1 MNKSL
6 IILAFTM
13 SLAAT
18 TSTAALARSV
28 LDDSVSAAG
37 IRRPSRWKWPAVVP
51 MTRPVTTV
59 AAAAARGGADDGA
72 NHTSIIELNPLME
85 MARRGADDPAGD
97 DRGGTRGGKQGRQ
110 GPWRCRRWRQPAAER
125 SGRALAPRADAWP

>member
-28 LDDSVSAAG
+28 LDDSISAAKHSQTFTMELA
-37 IRRPSRWKWPAVVP
+37 RR
-51 MTRPVTTV
+51 
-59 AAAAARGGADDGA
+59 GADDPAGDDRGGRKGKGGKGRGGHDDGP
-72 NHTSIIELNPLME
+72 NHTSIIEQNPPMD

-97 DRGGTRGGKQGRQ
+97 DRGGRKGKGGKGRGGHDDG
-110 GPWRCRRWRQPAAER
+110 ANHA
-125 SGRALAPRADAWP
+125 